1 MDIYLSRESDIF
13 KNIAIDEALLYHQK
27 IEQDI
32 LLISQTS
39 RKSIVIGRNQ
49 NIYKIINHDF
59 IEKKGIVITRRLS
72 GGGAIYQDKGTVAF
86 SFITNKPNHM
96 LNEVLK
102 PIYNFLKSINLDVK
116 IKGKN
121 IFANDKKIS
130 IITEYH
136 FNNNILYH
144 GILLFNSDLK
154 MLYKSL
160 SDPKYVDETR
170 LTNYP
175 QAMDAANIKDILK
188 TNWTTKTFIIQLINY
203 YQKNNHKI
211 LQVPKSII
219 DKANKIALRTSS
231 HEWVY
236 GPWPNFMSHNV
247 QKFPEG
253 ILEVKYN
260 HENNKIKKIKIF
272 GDFNSSRDTKKIEDI
287 LVNVSLKKS
296 SLLHA
301 LSPLKSAHYFG
312 KISKTNVV
320 NTILGNSLK

>member
-1 MDIYLSRESDIF
+1 MDIYLSKESDIF

-27 IEQDI
+27 VEQDI

-86 SFITNKPNHM
+86 SFISNKPSHM

-102 PIYNFLKSINLDVK
+102 PIYNFLKSINLDVRL
-116 IKGKN
+116 KGKN
-121 IFANDKKIS
+121 IYVGDKKIS
-130 IITEYH
+130 LITEYH
-136 FNNNILYH
+136 YNDNILYR

-160 SDPKYVDETR
+160 TDPKHVHETR
-170 LTNYP
+170 LTNHP
-175 QAMDAANIKDILK
+175 DAMNATNIKDILK
-188 TNWTTKTFIIQLINY
+188 TNWTTKTFIIQLINF

-211 LQVPKSII
+211 LSIPKPVL
-219 DKANKIALRTSS
+219 DKANKIWLKTSS

-236 GPWPNFMSHNV
+236 GPWPDFMAHNT
-247 QKFPEG
+247 QQFPQG

-260 HENNKIKKIKIF
+260 HENGKIKKIKIY
-272 GDFNSSRDTKKIEDI
+272 GDFNSNKDTKKIEDLLI
-287 LVNVSLKKS
+287 NVSLKKS
-296 SLLHA
+296 SLLRA
-301 LSPLKSAHYFG
+301 LGPLKAAHYFG
-312 KISKTNVV
+312 KISKINVV
-320 NTILGNSLK
+320 KTILGNS